1 MHVEVSDQEPH
12 VIERL
17 VWDGHGCSISQASL
31 SVMVDLVEGKTVDE
45 AMELAGTFHKL
56 MESRGKGLDDE
67 SAEESLE
74 DGIVFQ
80 GSNAYQ
86 VRAARMGRHEGL
98 RGQGIGRESLTS
110 IVLWWKAGCFP
121 CFVRRV
127 LQRAKHVRQTP
138 ANAIG
143 YSTEHIRIIYG
154 ATMSDTLV
162 PEPQASIF
170 DSVAK
175 ALGNDEAAARRV
187 MLNPNLAK
195 GFKDGKP
202 VEIEHEDTKQD
213 ACGCGNQAGACGC
226 SEEQDDGIALKAI
239 DDIGRATAADVKEAL
254 HQVIDPELGIDV
266 IDLGLVYGIEIDELG
281 RAIITM
287 TLTTPACPLTDLI
300 EDECAS
306 TLAGLVEEFRIDWT
320 WQPRW
325 SMEKITPEGREQ
337 LAALGF
343 NFDNLPKY

>member
-1 MHVEVSDQEPH
+1 
-12 VIERL
+12 
-17 VWDGHGCSISQASL
+17 
-31 SVMVDLVEGKTVDE
+31 
-45 AMELAGTFHKL
+45 
-56 MESRGKGLDDE
+56 
-67 SAEESLE
+67 
-74 DGIVFQ
+74 
-80 GSNAYQ
+80 
-86 VRAARMGRHEGL
+86 
-98 RGQGIGRESLTS
+98 
-110 IVLWWKAGCFP
+110 
-121 CFVRRV
+121 
-127 LQRAKHVRQTP
+127 
-138 ANAIG
+138 
-143 YSTEHIRIIYG
+143 
-154 ATMSDTLV
+154 MSDTLV
-162 PEPQASIF
+162 PEPQASVF

-175 ALGNDEAAARRV
+175 ALGDDEDAARRV

-195 GFKDGKP
+195 GFKNGKP
-202 VEIEHEDTKQD
+202 VESGVESGKRDD
-213 ACGCGNQAGACGC
+213 ACGCGDHAGACAC
-226 SEEQDDGIALKAI
+226 SAPQDDDIPLKAV

-325 SMEKITPEGREQ
+325 TMDKITPEGRDQ

>member
-1 MHVEVSDQEPH
+1 
-12 VIERL
+12 
-17 VWDGHGCSISQASL
+17 
-31 SVMVDLVEGKTVDE
+31 
-45 AMELAGTFHKL
+45 
-56 MESRGKGLDDE
+56 
-67 SAEESLE
+67 
-74 DGIVFQ
+74 
-80 GSNAYQ
+80 
-86 VRAARMGRHEGL
+86 
-98 RGQGIGRESLTS
+98 
-110 IVLWWKAGCFP
+110 
-121 CFVRRV
+121 
-127 LQRAKHVRQTP
+127 
-138 ANAIG
+138 
-143 YSTEHIRIIYG
+143 
-154 ATMSDTLV
+154 MSDTLV

-202 VEIEHEDTKQD
+202 VEIEHENIKQD

-226 SEEQDDGIALKAI
+226 SEEQDDGIALKAV

-306 TLAGLVEEFRIDWT
+306 TLAGLVEEFSIDWT

>member
-1 MHVEVSDQEPH
+1 
-12 VIERL
+12 
-17 VWDGHGCSISQASL
+17 
-31 SVMVDLVEGKTVDE
+31 
-45 AMELAGTFHKL
+45 
-56 MESRGKGLDDE
+56 
-67 SAEESLE
+67 
-74 DGIVFQ
+74 
-80 GSNAYQ
+80 
-86 VRAARMGRHEGL
+86 
-98 RGQGIGRESLTS
+98 
-110 IVLWWKAGCFP
+110 
-121 CFVRRV
+121 
-127 LQRAKHVRQTP
+127 
-138 ANAIG
+138 
-143 YSTEHIRIIYG
+143 
-154 ATMSDTLV
+154 MSDTLV

-170 DSVAK
+170 DSVTK
-175 ALGNDEAAARRV
+175 ALGNDEDAARRV

-202 VEIEHEDTKQD
+202 VNEESKKDGQDICGCGNHAD
-213 ACGCGNQAGACGC
+213 ACGCSQP
-226 SEEQDDGIALKAI
+226 QDDDIPLKAV

-325 SMEKITPEGREQ
+325 TMDKITPEGRDQ

>member
-1 MHVEVSDQEPH
+1 
-12 VIERL
+12 
-17 VWDGHGCSISQASL
+17 
-31 SVMVDLVEGKTVDE
+31 
-45 AMELAGTFHKL
+45 
-56 MESRGKGLDDE
+56 
-67 SAEESLE
+67 
-74 DGIVFQ
+74 
-80 GSNAYQ
+80 
-86 VRAARMGRHEGL
+86 
-98 RGQGIGRESLTS
+98 
-110 IVLWWKAGCFP
+110 
-121 CFVRRV
+121 
-127 LQRAKHVRQTP
+127 
-138 ANAIG
+138 
-143 YSTEHIRIIYG
+143 
-154 ATMSDTLV
+154 MSDTLV
-162 PEPQASIF
+162 PEPQASVF

-175 ALGNDEAAARRV
+175 ALGDDEDAARRV

-195 GFKDGKP
+195 GFKNGKP
-202 VEIEHEDTKQD
+202 VEAGTENGKQDD
-213 ACGCGNQAGACGC
+213 ACGCGDHAGACAC
-226 SEEQDDGIALKAI
+226 SESQNDDIPLKAV

-325 SMEKITPEGREQ
+325 TMDKITPEGRDQ

>member
-1 MHVEVSDQEPH
+1 
-12 VIERL
+12 
-17 VWDGHGCSISQASL
+17 
-31 SVMVDLVEGKTVDE
+31 
-45 AMELAGTFHKL
+45 
-56 MESRGKGLDDE
+56 
-67 SAEESLE
+67 
-74 DGIVFQ
+74 
-80 GSNAYQ
+80 
-86 VRAARMGRHEGL
+86 
-98 RGQGIGRESLTS
+98 
-110 IVLWWKAGCFP
+110 
-121 CFVRRV
+121 
-127 LQRAKHVRQTP
+127 
-138 ANAIG
+138 
-143 YSTEHIRIIYG
+143 
-154 ATMSDTLV
+154 MSDTLV

-175 ALGNDEAAARRV
+175 ALGNDESAARRV

-202 VEIEHEDTKQD
+202 VDTEQNDDAQHD
-213 ACGCGNQAGACGC
+213 ACGCGNDEDNCGC
-226 SEEQDDGIALKAI
+226 ADEQEDGIPLKAV
-239 DDIGRATAADVKEAL
+239 DDIGRATAEDVKEDL

-325 SMEKITPEGREQ
+325 TMDKITSEGRDQ
-337 LAALGF
+337 LAAIGF
-343 NFDNLPKY
+343 NLDNLPQY